1 MNKINMPLRNER
13 QFSYL
18 SYENLC
24 LKIFAVAWYTI
35 NIISIPGLRTMWLYY
50 GYGYG
55 TINIFRYI
63 D

>member
-1 MNKINMPLRNER
+1 MPPRNER

-24 LKIFAVAWYTI
+24 LRNLRSYLAYTSHNQHTQVSETI
-35 NIISIPGLRTMWLYY
+35 CGFNY

-55 TINIFRYI
+55 KIIW
-63 D
+63 

>member
-1 MNKINMPLRNER
+1 MPPRNER

-24 LKIFAVAWYTI
+24 LKNLRIRLVYI
-35 NIISIPGLRTMWLYY
+35 LIISIRRLRNHLWLYY

-55 TINIFRYI
+55 RIII
-63 D
+63 M